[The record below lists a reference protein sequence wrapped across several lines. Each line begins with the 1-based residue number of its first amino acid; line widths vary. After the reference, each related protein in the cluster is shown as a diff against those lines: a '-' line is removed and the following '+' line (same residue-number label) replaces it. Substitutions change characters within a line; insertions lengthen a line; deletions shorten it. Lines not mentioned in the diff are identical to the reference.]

1 MELPVAYATALR
13 LRAAGADPALI
24 ARALGIEAEGV
35 GPLLALA
42 ETKLLRLLELEVEDG
57 SPAEGGGRS

>member
-1 MELPVAYATALR
+1 MELPLAYAAALR

-42 ETKLLRLLELEVEDG
+42 ETKLVRLLGSEVEDG
-57 SPAEGGGRS
+57 SPTEEGP